1 MTNRFAI
8 IENGLVTNVVV
19 ADAEIA
25 STNGW
30 VACPVAGPGWTY
42 TDGVFTAPVVVE
54 PEPIPAPPAP
64 TKEELLA
71 QLNALA
77 AQIQALE

>member
-1 MTNRFAI
+1 MRYAI
-8 IENGLVTNVVV
+8 IENGTVVNVVV

-42 TDGVFTAPVVVE
+42 TDGVFTAPVYVAPTVV
-54 PEPIPAPPAP
+54 AP

-71 QLNALA
+71 QLQAIQ
-77 AQIQALE
+77 AQIQAL